1 MTIKKTVKTTRPS
14 VAATSGNGAVA
25 DRFRLDAP
33 DPSAKPAAGTATTV
47 AVVAGLIALGVVGI
61 LTFVLYKHW
70 EFLMPA

>member
-1 MTIKKTVKTTRPS
+1 MTINKTVKTTRPS
-14 VAATSGNGAVA
+14 VAAPSGNGAVA

-33 DPSAKPAAGTATTV
+33 DPSARPATSTATTV
-47 AVVAGLIALGVVGI
+47 AGIAGLIALVVVGI

>member
-1 MTIKKTVKTTRPS
+1 MTIKKTVKTTRPT
-14 VAATSGNGAVA
+14 VAATAGNGAVA

-33 DPSAKPAAGTATTV
+33 DPSAKPATSTATTV
-47 AVVAGLIALGVVGI
+47 AGIAGLIALVVVGI